1 MATHKIAK
9 ISVSVVDGIS
19 VWRRND
25 STIVYCCG
33 VSGLVCE
40 KSSCQKLFQN
50 ASGLATS
57 QMLAFRMKPH
67 NTPFDTLHE

>member
-25 STIVYCCG
+25 STTVYCCG

-40 KSSCQKLFQN
+40 KTKLSKLFEN
-50 ASGLATS
+50 ASLSS
-57 QMLAFRMKPH
+57 QESNAGFLH
-67 NTPFDTLHE
+67 ETPQLLVDTLHE